1 MVSFVP
7 YRSAFL
13 YKSETLLD
21 MTDVFTSL
29 SHARR
34 SARLEWIIIILIAI
48 EIVLYVMGI
57 FHAFQLSTYD
67 RLPGLKSR

>member
-7 YRSAFL
+7 YRSVFL

-57 FHAFQLSTYD
+57 FHAFQ
-67 RLPGLKSR
+67 